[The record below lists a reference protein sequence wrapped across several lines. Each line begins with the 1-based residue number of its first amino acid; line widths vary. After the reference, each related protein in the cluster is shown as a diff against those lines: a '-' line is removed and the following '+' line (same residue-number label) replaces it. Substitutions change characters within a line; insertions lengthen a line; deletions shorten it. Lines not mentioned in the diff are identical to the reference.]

1 MDSGSGITKLAEE
14 RVEGMR
20 GQMRVT
26 QSMLTK
32 AFVWQ
37 ARVVT
42 SLIQEGDIKTQSCPL
57 YGTNDTPWG
66 P

>member
-32 AFVWQ
+32 AFVGQ
-37 ARVVT
+37 VRVVT
-42 SLIQEGDIKTQSCPL
+42 SLIQEGDI
-57 YGTNDTPWG
+57 
-66 P
+66 